1 MTDVLNGRVTI
12 LEMQD
17 VYVRYRMLISL
28 QRAAVVNMVGEGCMK
43 EQSLGRF
50 ISARRKKMRLT
61 QEELADKVNV
71 SKSAVAKWETDG
83 GLPDRD
89 NLKRIAEVMN
99 VSVDDLHRVIKK
111 EPPKTFDLSINITPE
126 VIAVLEAH
134 GYKVIRPDRE
144 GEM

>member
-1 MTDVLNGRVTI
+1 
-12 LEMQD
+12 
-17 VYVRYRMLISL
+17 
-28 QRAAVVNMVGEGCMK
+28 MK

-89 NLKRIAEVMN
+89 NLKKIAEVMN

-111 EPPKTFDLSINITPE
+111 EPPKSFDLSVNITPE

-134 GYKVIRPDRE
+134 GYIVISPDGE
-144 GEM
+144 GER